1 MNDNNK
7 MKKKNN
13 KRRNGL
19 LNPFWRAFLPFN
31 KKWPTFWSWRENQR
45 SAVLN
50 LMWRRQRKNRKSKY
64 SRVRT
69 MPRSPVVKWR
79 PRSVAKSA
87 YYRLVRL
94 MKIRRLPSWGSGSI
108 CPSKRNHKVN
118 QETRFAQPLP
128 ERYWKFLLT
137 TAGSPC
143 SSPLRAFH

>member
-50 LMWRRQRKNRKSKY
+50 LMWRRQRKNRKSNY
-64 SRVRT
+64 SWVRT
-69 MPRSPVVKWR
+69 MPR
-79 PRSVAKSA
+79 A
-87 YYRLVRL
+87 
-94 MKIRRLPSWGSGSI
+94 LPSSNDV
-108 CPSKRNHKVN
+108 PVLLLN
-118 QETRFAQPLP
+118 QPIIVWFVS
-128 ERYWKFLLT
+128 WKFDVCPPEAPEASFLPSAAARSIRKRGLPSHSRKDIESFYWLQPVLL
-137 TAGSPC
+137 AP
-143 SSPLRAFH
+143 RR